1 MKLSNTATLALAL
14 LCEPEMVITVFR
26 RVEDAGYE
34 IGVAVRPREGEAR
47 MAVPPATFRKLLH
60 DGMIMRARE
69 WVVAGRLTV
78 EEYAITSAGRAAVEA
93 DTPGDSQAAQ
103 EAPGRAEGGGVE

>member
-1 MKLSNTATLALAL
+1 MKLSTKAAAALAL

-26 RVEDAGYE
+26 RVEDPGYE
-34 IGVAVRPREGEAR
+34 IGVAVRPSEGEAR
-47 MAVPPATFRKLLH
+47 MAVPPATFRKLLR

-78 EEYAITSAGRAAVEA
+78 EEYAIAPAGRAAVEV
-93 DTPGDSQAAQ
+93 S
-103 EAPGRAEGGGVE
+103 E